1 MLLFGPSVIAG
12 SGSAL
17 PYIGQMA
24 SSYAFVDGVSAPQG
38 TTLFPD
44 SLVTTKE
51 KAATV
56 HLKNGA
62 IVEVAAN
69 SSAFFDLKAPE
80 QIQVA
85 VRSGSVRYGT
95 QPGNFAT
102 AVSPTRVV
110 LAQQSGQMILSN
122 TGVVAVLLEIAPAG
136 TLVLWVNDT
145 DDLDREG
152 RLLIKSR
159 DGSKYEV
166 HYITKVQGNRIYLN
180 TPLNHSYS
188 PEDLLIQGCECDRAM
203 GQREAGLVGTL
214 NEEVGANQSVLKYTP
229 VVPLDPKG
237 KLMVKRVDGSIKEV
251 HEIKAYNGTDTITLD
266 GKLKHAFEPGDM
278 LIQGCHIAPIFGAF
292 PWATLLNGG
301 LGGYVT
307 TVVVTTVVEE
317 CEPCS
322 PTRP

>member
-122 TGVVAVLLEIAPAG
+122 TGVVAVLLEAAPAG
-136 TLVLWVNDT
+136 TLVLRVNDT
-145 DDLDREG
+145 GDLNRQG
-152 RLLIKSR
+152 RLLIKSK

-166 HYITKVQGNRIYLN
+166 HYITRIQGNRIYLN
-180 TPLNHSYS
+180 TQLNHSYS

-203 GQREAGLVGTL
+203 GQRDDGLVGNL
-214 NEEVGANQSVLKYTP
+214 NEEVGPSQSVLKYTP
-229 VVPLDPKG
+229 VVPLDHNG
-237 KLMVKRVDGSIKEV
+237 KLMIKRVDGSIREV

-266 GKLKHAFEPGDM
+266 GKLKYAFEPGDI
-278 LIQGCHIAPIFGAF
+278 LIQGCHIPPVFGAL
-292 PWATLLNGG
+292 PWATMLYGG
-301 LGGYVT
+301 TAGFT
-307 TVVVTTVVEE
+307 TTITTLVIEN
-317 CEPCS
+317 CEDCS
-322 PTRP
+322 PCKP